1 MPAEPAK
8 FVDLF
13 NHPTVEAMHTL
24 SPQDFEHFVAYV
36 LRRAGYE
43 VKEVGLRW
51 LRGVDLELRL
61 PGRTRIFGGVECK
74 RFAPD
79 HMVSASIVQHI
90 RGADVVSKPG
100 AKPFVITTSDF
111 KDTAHDMAES
121 GEKRV
126 YLVNGNQL
134 VRYITYIQ
142 GSRNDDDDV
151 ISPLSP
157 EFFAGR
163 DKPPAQNAGSATI
176 LTVANNKGGVGKTT
190 TAYYL
195 GVEFARHGKRVLMID
210 LDGQGNLTERCI
222 PTQLASLGI
231 QGNQFQSIVHYFAG
245 EQSLADLIIPT
256 ETQGVS
262 LIPSDPFLT
271 LRDLGG
277 NGRPDIETRV
287 VRDVQALKLK
297 TIAYL
302 GGAPDWIILDTP
314 PAMSVFTRAGLAAA
328 DYVLAPVRPRLMSL
342 AGTRNMLLTLR
353 TMNALTGTNGRF
365 LGTALTHWDTLELSK
380 RFVDVDLP
388 RAVQGY
394 LKEFGGYIFA
404 SRIPMD
410 NQLETLEPGAK
421 TGGAV
426 AYGALANEV
435 TQLIQSKRQGQI

>member
-8 FVDLF
+8 FAELF

-24 SPQDFEHFVAYV
+24 SPQDFERFVAYV

-43 VKEVGLRW
+43 VKEVGPHW

-61 PGRTRIFGGVECK
+61 PGSTRIVGGVECK

-79 HMVSASIVQHI
+79 NLVSATIVQHVK
-90 RGADVVSKPG
+90 GASGVSRPG

-111 KDTAHDMAES
+111 KDTAHDMAETE
-121 GEKRV
+121 GKRV
-126 YLVNGNQL
+126 YLINGNQL

-142 GSRNDDDDV
+142 GSRHDDDDV
-151 ISPLSP
+151 ISSLSP

-163 DKPPAQNAGSATI
+163 VKPPVHSAGGAMI
-176 LTVANNKGGVGKTT
+176 LAIANNKGGVGKTT

-195 GVEFARHGKRVLMID
+195 GVEFARHGKRVLLID

-222 PTQLASLGI
+222 PHQLNVLGA
-231 QGNQFQSIVHYFAG
+231 QGNQFVSIVHYFAG
-245 EQSLADLIIPT
+245 EQSLSELIIPT
-256 ETQGVS
+256 ETPGVS
-262 LIPSDPFLT
+262 LIPSDPFLSM
-271 LRDLGG
+271 RDLGG

-287 VRDVQALKLK
+287 VRDVQALRHKA
-297 TIAYL
+297 INHL
-302 GGAPDWIILDTP
+302 GGVPDWIILDTP

-328 DYVLAPVRPRLMSL
+328 DYVLAPVRPRPASL
-342 AGTRNMLLTLR
+342 SGTRNMLLTLR
-353 TMNALTGTNGRF
+353 TMDALTGTNGRF

-380 RFVDVDLP
+380 RFVDLDLP
-388 RAVQGY
+388 RAVQGN
-394 LKEFGGYIFA
+394 LQEFGGRPFE
-404 SRIPMD
+404 SKIPMD

-426 AYGALANEV
+426 AYAALADEV
-435 TQLIQSKRQGQI
+435 TQLIQSKQQRQI